1 MSGLLTK
8 SKKMQ
13 KKGKLSDPQIGRFLP
28 RGSKGPACVPSLQ
41 RTSGRSCLRYPSD
54 PPSLW
59 APRTAGRKPWKQP
72 KITTFAKSRH
82 HKIYKII
89 NHHLSSSIIMI
100 IIINQSNK
108 QASKQTN
115 NKKQSISQSINQS
128 INQTNKQTIIIVIM
142 MLWQGNR
149 WKTTHRY
156 SNSPYHRTGSGPW
169 EHADRHLLSR
179 SSLPE
184 PAGVLAEFEAEKNPW
199 HLRTERCTWI

>member
-1 MSGLLTK
+1 
-8 SKKMQ
+8 MQ
-13 KKGKLSDPQIGRFLP
+13 KKKGKLSDPQIGRFLP

-89 NHHLSSSIIMI
+89 NHHLSSSIII
-100 IIINQSNK
+100 YHHDHHHQSIK

-115 NKKQSISQSINQS
+115 NKKNNQSVSQSINQS
-128 INQTNKQTIIIVIM
+128 IKQTNKQTIIIVIM

-149 WKTTHRY
+149 WKTTHPIQQLAVP
-156 SNSPYHRTGSGPW
+156 SDW
-169 EHADRHLLSR
+169 FR
-179 SSLPE
+179 S
-184 PAGVLAEFEAEKNPW
+184 
-199 HLRTERCTWI
+199 LRAR

>member
-13 KKGKLSDPQIGRFLP
+13 KKKSKLSDPQIGRFLP

-115 NKKQSISQSINQS
+115 NKKNNQSVSQSINQS
-128 INQTNKQTIIIVIM
+128 IKQTNNHHRHHDVVARKPMENDTSDTATRRTIGLVPVPEST
-142 MLWQGNR
+142 L
-149 WKTTHRY
+149 
-156 SNSPYHRTGSGPW
+156 TGIFW
-169 EHADRHLLSR
+169 AALHCLSQLV
-179 SSLPE
+179 S
-184 PAGVLAEFEAEKNPW
+184 
-199 HLRTERCTWI
+199 

>member
-8 SKKMQ
+8 SKKMP
-13 KKGKLSDPQIGRFLP
+13 KKKSKLSDPQIGRFLP

-89 NHHLSSSIIMI
+89 NHHLSSSIII
-100 IIINQSNK
+100 YHHDHHHQSIK
-108 QASKQTN
+108 QASKQANKQQKN
-115 NKKQSISQSINQS
+115 NQSVSQSINQS
-128 INQTNKQTIIIVIM
+128 IKQTNNHHRHHDVVARKPMENDTSDTATRRTIGLVPVPEST
-142 MLWQGNR
+142 L
-149 WKTTHRY
+149 
-156 SNSPYHRTGSGPW
+156 TGIFW
-169 EHADRHLLSR
+169 AALHCLSQLV
-179 SSLPE
+179 S
-184 PAGVLAEFEAEKNPW
+184 
-199 HLRTERCTWI
+199 